1 MRNEVSW
8 TSAGTIW
15 RPPAAPIANAGTPS
29 RVATTGHML
38 ASGRLPGAIA
48 FGRPGRGSNH
58 IMPLF
63 IRMPVDGSV
72 TLAPKRDNRLLVSAA
87 MLPSASITLTC
98 EVQLSL
104 VVPAWPKVSSR
115 VA

>member
-1 MRNEVSW
+1 
-8 TSAGTIW
+8 
-15 RPPAAPIANAGTPS
+15 
-29 RVATTGHML
+29 ML

-115 VA
+115 VAYAFMIAPA